1 MDTIIGT
8 IELALII
15 VLPLIIFYQKLNRS
29 IKIYAPYVALL
40 YLLWFFSY
48 ALLHELC
55 HMFGSWITGAKI
67 IDYQLFPKYLEG
79 DFSNAFVKS
88 EFKNSLQLFVSPAS
102 PYLRD
107 LVFICTGYLI
117 FRRKNLSGS
126 FMEGLL
132 LVLLILSPVYD
143 VFNNY
148 FAFILGARNDFSTIC
163 KTTGSFVTHAM
174 GLLIIFAG
182 IFILWDLFARIKN
195 LQIFDT

>member
-29 IKIYAPYVALL
+29 TKIYVPYVALL
-40 YLLWFFSY
+40 YLTWFFSY
-48 ALLHELC
+48 ALMHELC
-55 HMFGSWITGAKI
+55 HIAGSWVTGAKI
-67 IDYQLFPKYLEG
+67 IDYQLIPKYLEG

-107 LVFICTGYLI
+107 LLFIFAGYII

-126 FMEGLL
+126 FLEGLL
-132 LVLLILSPVYD
+132 LVLFILSPVYD

-148 FAFILGARNDFSTIC
+148 FAFVLGAQNDFSTIC
-163 KTTGSFVTHAM
+163 KTAGSFVTHAM
-174 GLLIIFAG
+174 GLSIILAG
-182 IFILWDLFARIKN
+182 VYILYILFVRTKKHADI
-195 LQIFDT
+195 